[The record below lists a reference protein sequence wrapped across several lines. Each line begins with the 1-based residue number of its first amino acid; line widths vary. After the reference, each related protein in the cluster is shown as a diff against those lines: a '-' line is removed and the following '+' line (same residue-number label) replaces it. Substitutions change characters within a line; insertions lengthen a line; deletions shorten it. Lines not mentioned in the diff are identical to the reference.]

1 MRWIKM
7 IKKPIPLVPTKK
19 KHGFGLLLVGA
30 VVALILGILAVNLAW
45 QTVWIWLILG
55 LGVVVGILNIFH
67 EEGILYI
74 LTLLTLTF
82 MFNLLAGL
90 AFFPVWAVTLFQAMI
105 YLLAPVSVIISLK
118 VLYALAVSKD

>member
-1 MRWIKM
+1 M

-19 KHGFGLLLVGA
+19 KHGFGLLLA
-30 VVALILGILAVNLAW
+30 AAAVALILGILAINLAW

-55 LGVVVGILNIFH
+55 LGVAVGILNIFH
-67 EEGILYI
+67 EEGILFV

-82 MFNLLAGL
+82 MLNLLAGWS
-90 AFFPVWAVTLFQAMI
+90 FFPVWAVTLFQAVM
-105 YLLAPVSVIISLK
+105 YLLAPVSIIISLK